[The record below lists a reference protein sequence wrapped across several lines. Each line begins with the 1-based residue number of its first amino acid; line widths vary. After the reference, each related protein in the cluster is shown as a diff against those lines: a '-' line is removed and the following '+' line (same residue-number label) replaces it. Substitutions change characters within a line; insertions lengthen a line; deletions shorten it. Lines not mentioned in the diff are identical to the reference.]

1 MISPR
6 SQGLFSKVISLS
18 GTAANYWAA
27 RTNNHTQI
35 SQEMGNIFNCETENS
50 QKLIDCLR
58 KVDPV
63 ELTQAQWKTHL
74 FFHKTPAKLPLST
87 FVPRHR
93 NQVNLSKYEISGA
106 YQKTEPA
113 SESLY
118 SYNQDSN
125 PEAEPASECL
135 YSYNQ
140 DSNPKG

>member
-93 NQVNLSKYEISGA
+93 NQVNLSIKI
-106 YQKTEPA
+106 
-113 SESLY
+113 
-118 SYNQDSN
+118 
-125 PEAEPASECL
+125 
-135 YSYNQ
+135 
-140 DSNPKG
+140 